1 MPTSSDTIRRIAA
14 EAKEHPERARLGP
27 LAYDVLVRQAEGR
40 ALFAAREV
48 VEARAEQ
55 HGVSRQSAE
64 SPSGNVLAI
73 LERGATSDVEQKLV
87 VAFAVLGFRALATT
101 AKDADSVAERF
112 VRAADWLEL
121 ATPFVVYPF
130 VDLLLDEATVARVQ
144 RALGDAVLAD
154 QDGSAG
160 SRARNAV
167 RLSALA
173 ASSSPSAAAERARIA
188 PGLVDPAVREQLFA
202 LAPDESL
209 TTAPGARISG
219 PLGRVPKGGL
229 LGFLRL
235 ATGLALLQWIGR
247 GLGFLVGVRRVGEVA
262 LVGGGLSVVRRLELL
277 GRTVRTSEET
287 WTRSSL
293 VTAARTVRYPAL
305 PALVGAL
312 ALALGIL
319 AGSFLAT
326 EAVASGETLLLWIG
340 AALLLGG
347 AVFDLGLSVLLPA
360 REGRVS
366 LELAGERGRALR
378 LRSVPVDDA
387 DAFLRALAHP
397 GRGTGSVRD
406 SRDPA

>member
-101 AKDADSVAERF
+101 AKDPDSVAERF

-121 ATPFVVYPF
+121 ATPFVVHPF
-130 VDLLLDEATVARVQ
+130 VDLLLDESTVARVH
-144 RALGDAVLAD
+144 RVLGDAVLAD

-173 ASSSPSAAAERARIA
+173 ASTAPSAAAERARIA
-188 PGLVDPAVREQLFA
+188 PHLVDPAVREQLFA
-202 LAPDESL
+202 LAPDEALAS
-209 TTAPGARISG
+209 APGPRVAG
-219 PLGRVPKGGL
+219 PLGPVPKGGL
-229 LGFLRL
+229 TGFLRL
-235 ATGLALLQWIGR
+235 ATGWALLQWIGR
-247 GLGFLVGVRRVGEVA
+247 GLGWLVGMRRVGEVA
-262 LVGGGLSVVRRLELL
+262 LVGGGLSVVRRLELF
-277 GRTVRTSEET
+277 GRTLRTREET

-293 VTAARTVRYPAL
+293 VAAGRSVRYPAL
-305 PALVGAL
+305 PALVGAV

-326 EAVASGETLLLWIG
+326 EAVASGETLLLWVG

-347 AVFDLGLSVLLPA
+347 AAFDLGLSVLLPA
-360 REGRVS
+360 RHGRVGV
-366 LELAGERGRALR
+366 ELAGEGGRALH
-378 LRSVPVDDA
+378 LRSVPADEA
-387 DAFLRALAHP
+387 DAFLSALAHP
-397 GRGTGSVRD
+397 GRGARPLRD
-406 SRDPA
+406 PRDPA